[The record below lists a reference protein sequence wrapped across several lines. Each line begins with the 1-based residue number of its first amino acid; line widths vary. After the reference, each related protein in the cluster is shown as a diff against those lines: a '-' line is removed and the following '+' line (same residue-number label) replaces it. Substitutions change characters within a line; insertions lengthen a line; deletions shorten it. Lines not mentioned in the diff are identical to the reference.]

1 MNSNVKVTADA
12 AGNVVVPSKNNPE
25 WGHIRVEQDRIL
37 IDERGFARKRRIS
50 ALIPGLISDLK
61 SFNWKNGQ
69 ELKGTIIVKEQLTPF
84 NKKDPERDY
93 KVAGKTG
100 IVCCIE
106 GQPIYRKTFYNNN
119 PATVD
124 VFITDEFGNPVMH
137 DNGDAIR
144 AAYANLSDVEQYE
157 TDFNLGNM

>member
-1 MNSNVKVTADA
+1 MNTSVRVTADA
-12 AGNVVVPSKNNPE
+12 AGNVVVPSKNNAE
-25 WGHIRVEQDRIL
+25 WGHIRVEQERIL

-69 ELKGTIIVKEQLTPF
+69 ELKGTIIVKEQLEPF
-84 NKKDPERDY
+84 NKKEPERDY

-119 PATVD
+119 PNAQD
-124 VFITDEFGNPVMH
+124 VFILDENGMPAMH

-144 AAYANLSDVEQYE
+144 AAYANLSDVEQFE